1 MKVMEPSPNGPGHG
15 HPVCG
20 AKKRQGEGTCQ
31 RPAGWG
37 TDHLGYGPCR
47 THGGNTRNHRT
58 AALHQQAERA
68 LADLHAPPVDN
79 PLTELARI
87 TGQVVAW
94 KDALAE
100 KVNELTSIRYSTE
113 GGEQLRAEV
122 ALFER
127 ALDRCERFLTA
138 MARLNIDERL
148 ARIEQQQVDL
158 ITYAVTAVL
167 EELGLP
173 TEQQVEARRG
183 IARHLRVVSGG

>member
-1 MKVMEPSPNGPGHG
+1 MTTPSRPYGRDKPK
-15 HPVCG
+15 CG

-37 TDHLGYGPCR
+37 TDHAGEGRCKL
-47 THGGNTRNHRT
+47 HGGSTRDHKT
-58 AALHQQAERA
+58 AALRAEADRA
-68 LADLHAPPVDN
+68 LADLNAPPVDN